1 LNEFARRACVGVPP
15 QARFFINGA
24 LGSFGLFT
32 LPAGDY
38 LSRYFRYL
46 LTRTRDR
53 SPAKKS
59 PGEMPGDL
67 HLQKTL

>member
-1 LNEFARRACVGVPP
+1 MNSRGEPASEFRRRLA
-15 QARFFINGA
+15 FLLIGA

-67 HLQKTL
+67 HLQKTV